1 MLEHVTRLD
10 NSSRIDCGISF
21 VDVTNDAFFIDQES
35 GAISEALL
43 FIEDTIIL
51 NYSAFEIA
59 QQRKGNLKLFGK
71 FAVGGNTVY
80 THSEN
85 LSVG

>member
-21 VDVTNDAFFIDQES
+21 VDVANDAFFIDQES
-35 GAISEALL
+35 GAISKALL
-43 FIEDTIIL
+43 FVEDTIIPD
-51 NYSAFEIA
+51 YSAFEIA
-59 QQRKGNLKLFGK
+59 EQRKRYLELFGK
-71 FAVGGNTVY
+71 FAIGGNTVY

>member
-1 MLEHVTRLD
+1 MLENVTRLD
-10 NSSRIDCGISF
+10 NSSRIDGNVSF
-21 VDVTNDAFFIDQES
+21 VDVANDAFFIDQKRS
-35 GAISEALL
+35 AISKALL
-43 FIEDTIIL
+43 FIKNTIIP

-59 QQRKGNLKLFGK
+59 QQRKRDFELFRE